1 MNRYEYWNKN
11 VYSPAMQS
19 GMQFL
24 PYENYKQAQVEAQTK
39 EFDYVNKLHQAGV
52 KGIPLYYEQ
61 KEDVEWVTPGGTQIV
76 SYLAMELV
84 EGTQLADF
92 VMNHNS

>member
-1 MNRYEYWNKN
+1 
-11 VYSPAMQS
+11 MQS

-24 PYENYKQAQVEAQTK
+24 PYENYKQVQVEAQTK